1 MQNPMIEFVRLAFIG
16 AGAAKLSSQA
26 MMVAEFQTFGYSL
39 WFMYLTGALEV
50 VSGLLLFVPRYA
62 GIGAALLACT
72 MTCAQNEISRGVP
85 VASSPMHDRKHWRS
99 LPTSEIS
106 AMGAWQMC
114 AANLVRSSNTESG
127 WDPEMS

>member
-1 MQNPMIEFVRLAFIG
+1 
-16 AGAAKLSSQA
+16 

-72 MTCAQNEISRGVP
+72 MTCALISHLTHGQAAMIAAPLVLLVLSVVVGILRDWSGLKP
-85 VASSPMHDRKHWRS
+85 SRASSES
-99 LPTSEIS
+99 SI
-106 AMGAWQMC
+106 
-114 AANLVRSSNTESG
+114 AAV
-127 WDPEMS
+127 